1 MVVFMGKIYT
11 MYIGGEDSIF
21 DRQYQTVII
30 YYDPQKDSYDKLPPY
45 SCIFFSIAV
54 VNDQLVLVGGIDVQT
69 SEATNK
75 LGVWNEISR
84 QWTHPLPPMPT
95 AHESPALATY
105 NNRWLVVIGG
115 FDSKSLSAL
124 SQVEILDTTGSG
136 QWYQAVSL
144 PWTCY
149 DGSTTTI
156 GNMCYILG
164 GKKAFAEP
172 SKIVFSVHLD
182 GLISQAL
189 LQAAGI
195 SAPATQPPWRRL
207 TDTPEEY
214 STALSLNG
222 ALLAVGG
229 DWSTNIY
236 YYEPNSK
243 SWIQVGEL
251 PTVVRCCGCAVLPSG
266 ELFVTGGQG
275 KEVHVALVQQ

>member
-1 MVVFMGKIYT
+1 MVVFKGKIY
-11 MYIGGEDSIF
+11 IGGGSSTS
-21 DRQYQTVII
+21 DRREQTVIV
-30 YYDPQKDSYDKLPPY
+30 YDPQKDSYDALPPY
-45 SCIFFSIAV
+45 SCAFFSIAV
-54 VNDQLVLVGGIDVQT
+54 VNDQLVLVGGRDVLNRKV
-69 SEATNK
+69 TNK
-75 LGVWNEISR
+75 LGVWNKISR
-84 QWTHPLPPMPT
+84 QWTHPLSSMPT
-95 AHESPALATY
+95 ACECPALATH
-105 NNRWLVVIGG
+105 NNRWLVVVGG
-115 FDSKSLSAL
+115 FDSKSSSAL

-164 GKKAFAEP
+164 GKKAFGEP

-189 LQAAGI
+189 LQAAGA
-195 SAPATQPPWRRL
+195 SAPATQSPWRRL

-229 DWSTNIY
+229 DWNTNIC
-236 YYEPNSK
+236 YYEPNNK

-251 PTVVRCCGCAVLPSG
+251 PAVVRCCGCAVLPSG
-266 ELFVTGGQG
+266 ELFVTSGQG